1 MSDEIRM
8 ASATATSDT
17 DAAVAAPTILIM
29 AGGTGGHI
37 MPGLAVADELQQR
50 GWHVYWLGNPD
61 RMEGDLVPARGYQLL
76 PMSFAGLRGKG
87 LSALLKLP
95 FALAGAIVDA
105 GKAFK
110 KVKPTVVLGMGGYAA
125 FPGSVVAFFTAK
137 PIVLHEQNAVA
148 GTANKVISKLAKRV
162 LIAFPKAL
170 SNGTVVGNPVRAELL
185 NLPTPVERFAGR
197 EGPLHLLVIG
207 GSLGALALN
216 NLIPQAI
223 AQLPLDQRPLITHQS
238 GAAHLELLKNNYQEA
253 GVEANCVAFIDNMA
267 NALAEADLLICRAG
281 AMTVAEVAAV
291 GVPALFVPL
300 PGAID
305 DHQTA
310 NARWLADSG
319 AAEVKAQSALSA
331 QWLAEWLVS
340 KDRKQLLEM
349 ANSARAMALPGATH
363 AIADVCEQ
371 LARE

>member
-1 MSDEIRM
+1 M

>member
-61 RMEGDLVPARGYQLL
+61 RMEGDLVPACGYQLL